1 MSFGKKFLRPL
12 RKNLKHLHQ
21 PIKWINKRAIK
32 GRTAFYL
39 RYGNQISKIRKQKMK
54 LMDENSSIYIISFSG
69 WRKVEMI
76 TFFSPSL
83 FLEEK
88 QTQNCKVLI
97 PNFPIR
103 QILQN
108 STK

>member
-76 TFFSPSL
+76 TFFFSVPVPGRKANSKL
-83 FLEEK
+83 QSFN
-88 QTQNCKVLI
+88 TQF
-97 PNFPIR
+97 PDQANF
-103 QILQN
+103 
-108 STK
+108 TKFY